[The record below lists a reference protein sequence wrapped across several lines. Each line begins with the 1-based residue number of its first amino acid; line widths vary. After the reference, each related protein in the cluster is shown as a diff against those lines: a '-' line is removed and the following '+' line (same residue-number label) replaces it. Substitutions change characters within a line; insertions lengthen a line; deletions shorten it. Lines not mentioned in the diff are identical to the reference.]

1 MTERYTIDQIR
12 AIGQPPSITGRRSAE
27 HWTASLYLRI
37 FSPYLTKLLLPTGI
51 SANGVTILMIFTGWA
66 AAASLLIPGIPGAL
80 LAVVFGQLQMLVDAS
95 DGEVARVRGTSGAA
109 GVFLD
114 KIGHYTTE
122 ALIAL
127 ALGMRAAG
135 GFDAAITMVD
145 GMVSGW
151 VFAGALLALILVMNK
166 ALNDMAE
173 STRYLTG
180 LPKIVDSDENSAP
193 LSGGLGTLRAA
204 ARFVPFHRIYHSVE
218 MTLIIFVAAV
228 GDALTGD
235 LVVTRILL
243 LALIPLAALSTLG
256 HAVAILSSR
265 RLK

>member
-1 MTERYTIDQIR
+1 MTERYTIEQIR
-12 AIGQPPSITGRRSAE
+12 AIGQPQSITGRRSAE
-27 HWTASLYLRI
+27 HWTASLYLRR

-51 SANGVTILMIFTGWA
+51 SANGVTVLMIFTGWA
-66 AAASLLIPGIPGAL
+66 AAASLLIPGLPGAF

-122 ALIAL
+122 GLIPL
-127 ALGMRAAG
+127 ALGVRAAG
-135 GFDAAITMVD
+135 GFTLD
-145 GMVSGW
+145 SGW
-151 VFAGALLALILVMNK
+151 ILAGAILALILVWNK

-173 STRYLTG
+173 STRYLTQ
-180 LPKIVDSDENSAP
+180 LPKIEDSDENAAP
-193 LSGGLGTLRAA
+193 RGGALGALRTL
-204 ARFVPFHRIYHSVE
+204 ARFIPFHRIYHSVE
-218 MTLIIFVAAV
+218 MTLIIFAAAV
-228 GDALTGD
+228 GDAITGD

-243 LALIPLAALSTLG
+243 LVLLPLAALSTLG
-256 HAVAILSSR
+256 HAIAILASN

>member
-1 MTERYTIDQIR
+1 MTRTYTIEEIR
-12 AIGQPPSITGRRSAE
+12 AIGQPPTITGRRSAE
-27 HWTASLYLRI
+27 HWTATLYLRK
-37 FSPYLTKLLLPTGI
+37 FSPYLTKALLPTGI
-51 SANGVTILMIFTGWA
+51 SANGVTVLMILTGWA

-122 ALIAL
+122 GLIPL
-127 ALGMRAAG
+127 ALGVRAAG
-135 GFDAAITMVD
+135 SFTLD
-145 GMVSGW
+145 SGW
-151 VFAGALLALILVMNK
+151 ILAGAVLALILAWNK

-173 STRYLTG
+173 STRYLTR
-180 LPKIVDSDENSAP
+180 LPKIEDSDENSAP
-193 LSGGLGTLRAA
+193 RSGGLLGTLRTV

-228 GDALTGD
+228 GDALLGD
-235 LVVTRILL
+235 LLVTRLLL
-243 LALIPLAALSTLG
+243 LALLPLAALSTVG
-256 HAVAILSSR
+256 HAIAILASN
-265 RLK
+265 RLR

>member
-1 MTERYTIDQIR
+1 MTQRYTVEQIR

-27 HWTASLYLRI
+27 HWTASLYLRR

-80 LAVVFGQLQMLVDAS
+80 LAVIFGQLQMLVDAS
-95 DGEVARVRGTSGAA
+95 DGEVARVRGTSGAS

-122 ALIAL
+122 GLIPL
-127 ALGMRAAG
+127 ALGVRAAG
-135 GFDAAITMVD
+135 GFSLD
-145 GMVSGW
+145 SGW
-151 VFAGALLALILVMNK
+151 ILAGAILALLLVWNK

-180 LPKIVDSDENSAP
+180 LPKIEDSEANAAP
-193 LSGGLGTLRAA
+193 RSGGLGTLRTI
-204 ARFVPFHRIYHSVE
+204 ARYVPFHRIYHSVE
-218 MTLIIFVAAV
+218 MTLIIFVAAL
-228 GDALTGD
+228 GDAITGD
-235 LVVTRILL
+235 LAVTRILL
-243 LALIPLAALSTLG
+243 IALLPLAALSTLG
-256 HAVAILSSR
+256 HAIAILASN
-265 RLK
+265 RLR

>member
-37 FSPYLTKLLLPTGI
+37 FSPYLTKALLPTGI
-51 SANGVTILMIFTGWA
+51 SANGVTILMIFTGWL
-66 AAASLLIPGIPGAL
+66 AAASLLVPGIPGAL
-80 LAVVFGQLQMLVDAS
+80 LAVILGQLQMLVDAS

-127 ALGMRAAG
+127 ALGVRAAG
-135 GFDAAITMVD
+135 GIEAAAVVD
-145 GMVSGW
+145 GRVSGW
-151 VFAGALLALILVMNK
+151 ILAGAVLALILVMNK

-193 LSGGLGTLRAA
+193 MSGGLGTLRAA
-204 ARFVPFHRIYHSVE
+204 ARFVPFHRVYHSVE
-218 MTLIIFVAAV
+218 MTLIIFAAAV

-235 LVVTRILL
+235 LAVTRILL
-243 LALIPLAALSTLG
+243 LALLPLAAISTLG
-256 HAVAILSSR
+256 HALAILSSR